1 MFTGLVEAVGEV
13 TERMPTAGGC
23 RLRITTPL
31 ITELAPGDSV
41 AVNGVCLTV
50 VAIEDGGM
58 AFDVGPE
65 TASVTTL
72 GALPAGCLVNLER
85 PLRADGRLGGHFVQG
100 HVDAVGRIEELRA
113 EHEFHWL
120 TVSYPALLAPLLVH
134 KGSVAVDGISLTVA
148 GLRTD
153 RFAVQLV
160 PYTMEHTNLA
170 RASVHDSVNLECDIV
185 GKYVARAAELAGLKA
200 GSL

>member
-1 MFTGLVEAVGEV
+1 MFTGLVEAVGELAGR
-13 TERMPTAGGC
+13 TDTAGGC
-23 RLRITTPL
+23 RLGVASPL
-31 ITELAPGDSV
+31 AAELALGDSV

-50 VAIEDGGM
+50 VAIEGDTM

-65 TASVTTL
+65 TARVTTL
-72 GALPAGCLVNLER
+72 GALPLGCLVNLER
-85 PLRADGRLGGHFVQG
+85 PLRADGRFGGHFVQG
-100 HVDAVGRIEELRA
+100 HVDAVGRIEELRV

-120 TVSYPALLAPLLVH
+120 TVSYPALLAPLFVH

-148 GLRTD
+148 GLRSD

-170 RASVHDSVNLECDIV
+170 RASVHDSVNLECDLV

-200 GSL
+200 GTL

>member
-1 MFTGLVEAVGEV
+1 LAGRTD
-13 TERMPTAGGC
+13 TAGGC
-23 RLRITTPL
+23 RLGVASPL
-31 ITELAPGDSV
+31 AAELALGDSV

-50 VAIEDGGM
+50 VAIEGDTM

-65 TASVTTL
+65 TARVTTL
-72 GALPAGCLVNLER
+72 GALPLGCLVNLER
-85 PLRADGRLGGHFVQG
+85 PLRADGRFGGHFVQG
-100 HVDAVGRIEELRA
+100 HVDAVGRIEELRV

-120 TVSYPALLAPLLVH
+120 TVSYPALLAPLFVH

-148 GLRTD
+148 GLRSD

-170 RASVHDSVNLECDIV
+170 RASVHDSVNLECDLV

-200 GSL
+200 GTL